1 MDNDFFKKPIL
12 NSPYEYP
19 VRHWE
24 LDALG
29 QPTQRIIESRRR
41 AEFIVPVP
49 KARKHKAAAEQKA
62 MVFDEGKGLSTQAQ
76 QYDPTPIINELRQH
90 KRRLVNFFSGRMLT
104 DISTDG
110 IREYRDFRRQQP
122 LKNRADRTVK
132 GATVNRELETL
143 QGLFKLAVQRSYIQ
157 TNPTLNVEHF
167 PEVRE
172 RPAKKRIT
180 TEEYLRILEKAPAYL
195 RVGILLLEQTGNR
208 TYSELFTLRWEQVD
222 LDAGVISF
230 NTPLKTAESDTAHP
244 LSDLAVKALRWWR
257 EQTLRGNPFIFPSPR
272 LSDQPIRNVRKAW
285 AKTLEDAE
293 VGYFPIYQLR
303 HAFCTRVSKV
313 ASDAVVTKAMR
324 HSSAET
330 KRRYQSGMV
339 EEVREAMNLAN
350 TEAFGQLENHIFSTV
365 TSPIATNRKEDAA
378 ELVET

>member
-1 MDNDFFKKPIL
+1 MKGEQ
-12 NSPYEYP
+12 Y
-19 VRHWE
+19 R
-24 LDALG
+24 
-29 QPTQRIIESRRR
+29 EST
-41 AEFIVPVP
+41 
-49 KARKHKAAAEQKA
+49 KTSLHAAATRIWKQREAEVALQLFQVEWPGERITFDRLCDEYYDSHVKNLSDNSKA
-62 MVFDEGKGLSTQAQ
+62 GFENSK
-76 QYDPTPIINELRQH
+76 RQ
-90 KRRLVNFFSGRMLT
+90 LVKFFSGRMLT

-110 IREYRDFRRQQP
+110 IREYRDFRHQQL
-122 LKNRADRTVK
+122 LKNRPDRTVK

-157 TNPTLNVEHF
+157 TDPTLNVEHF

-230 NTPLKTAESDTAHP
+230 NTPLKTADSDTAHP

-257 EQTLRGNPFIFPSPR
+257 EQTLQGNPFIFPSPR

-285 AKTLEDAE
+285 AKTLEDAK

-330 KRRYQSGMV
+330 KRRYQLGMV

-378 ELVET
+378 EPVEA

>member
-1 MDNDFFKKPIL
+1 MGIYKRPGSRLYWMSYTVKGEQYRESTKTSIHAAATKIWKQREAEVALQLFQVGWPGERITFDRLCDEYYDSHVKNLSDN
-12 NSPYEYP
+12 S
-19 VRHWE
+19 
-24 LDALG
+24 
-29 QPTQRIIESRRR
+29 
-41 AEFIVPVP
+41 
-49 KARKHKAAAEQKA
+49 KAAFEN
-62 MVFDEGKGLSTQAQ
+62 S
-76 QYDPTPIINELRQH
+76 

-157 TNPTLNVEHF
+157 TDPTLNVEHF

-230 NTPLKTAESDTAHP
+230 NTPLKTADSDTAHP

-257 EQTLRGNPFIFPSPR
+257 EQTLQGNPFIFPSPR

-330 KRRYQSGMV
+330 KRRYQLGMV

>member
-1 MDNDFFKKPIL
+1 MGIYKRPGSRLYWMSYTVKGEQ
-12 NSPYEYP
+12 Y
-19 VRHWE
+19 R
-24 LDALG
+24 
-29 QPTQRIIESRRR
+29 ESTKTS
-41 AEFIVPVP
+41 I
-49 KARKHKAAAEQKA
+49 HAAATKIWKQREAEVALQLFQVGWPGERITFDRLCQEYYDSHVKNLSDNSKA
-62 MVFDEGKGLSTQAQ
+62 GFENSK
-76 QYDPTPIINELRQH
+76 RQ
-90 KRRLVNFFSGRMLT
+90 LVKFFSGRMVT

-122 LKNRADRTVK
+122 LKNRPDRTVK

-157 TNPTLNVEHF
+157 TDPTLNVEHF

-180 TEEYLRILEKAPAYL
+180 TQEYLRILEKAPAYL

-230 NTPLKTAESDTAHP
+230 NTPLKTADSDTAHP

-257 EQTLRGNPFIFPSPR
+257 EQTLQGNPFIFPSPR
-272 LSDQPIRNVRKAW
+272 LSGQPIRNVRKTW

-330 KRRYQSGMV
+330 KRRYQLGMV